1 MVYIWEDAL
10 TFLGS
15 SADKAPTKRGD
26 VVDDEKPW
34 LNTDVRRQIVH
45 AGWQGVKGDGTD
57 VKLDSW
63 VAWYFTYTE
72 DKSTTVKHG
81 SYVIGTNVQYPNLD
95 GPGAKFAGWT
105 ASRKPLEQFYDGS
118 VKANDR
124 LDPAVFTR
132 AADTL
137 KNFNSFLDGWITK
150 IGTEWVKG
158 IGEEDGDWQ
167 GSAANALR
175 TLLLAFRNEMDAD
188 NRMIRLAGVDTH
200 LRPMDEGVK
209 VQLRQL
215 WTGFKG
221 WWDSPLAWPTNAVTA
236 ALMEGLK
243 GATLKI
249 ARSTDRTPTWHSRED
264 PANGAFDAYG
274 KIEGGGVLA
283 SLSITVT
290 GAPFGDPKSVDFW
303 KQVDQRA
310 RQIWLANVVKWLDAE
325 ADRVLTGLT
334 QAYSTI
340 GNAARPLKPFPLMMP
355 DPKAPEDPT
364 KDPTKDPGKGDPDNK
379 TIDELNKKINEFG
392 TGSGGGDKDGGGPG
406 IKDITGAGGGSGG
419 SGNTPNLGL
428 GNGGSGSGSTPN
440 LNLGTGGSGSGS
452 GSTPNLNLGTGGS
465 GSGSTPN
472 LNLGSGS
479 GNTPNL
485 NLGSGGSGSGSGPDL
500 IGNPFP
506 GLNNGP
512 LPDNLLP
519 GSSGSNRPVVVPPTS
534 VITKDGRIVDESGN
548 PVLDSA
554 GNPMVAGPGY
564 TIGPDG
570 ILRDG
575 QGNTVSQYRQLLADR
590 YSAAGIGGD
599 SGSGSGDDL
608 LTPNEFGTGGFSY
621 NTMGLGSAGPGGAG
635 SFGLGGSPM
644 ITGMGGGL
652 SNRALAAGGDPSI
665 TKAAVD
671 QANAERAA
679 AERAARAAA
688 QEQAALTGRQTP
700 TTSGGMP
707 PMMPPGAGMGG
718 AGGAGGDKERRRTT
732 WLAED
737 EEVWGTDSG
746 AVEGVIG
753 R

>member
-15 SADKAPTKRGD
+15 SADKAPTKRAD

-34 LNTDVRRQIVH
+34 LNTDVRKQVVH
-45 AGWQGVKGDGTD
+45 AGWQGVQGDGTD
-57 VKLDSW
+57 LKLDSW

-72 DKSTTVKHG
+72 GKSATVKHG
-81 SYVIGTNVQYPNLD
+81 SYVVGTSVQYPNLD

-105 ASRKPLEQFYDGS
+105 ASRKPLEQFIDGS

-137 KNFNSFLDGWITK
+137 KNFSSFLDGWITA

-167 GSAANALR
+167 GSAANAMR

-188 NRMIRLAGVDTH
+188 NRMIRLAAVDNH
-200 LRPMDEGVK
+200 LRPMDQGVK
-209 VQLRQL
+209 TWISQL
-215 WTGFKG
+215 WEGFKG
-221 WWDSPLAWPTNAVTA
+221 WWGSPLAWPTNAVTA

-249 ARSTDRTPTWHSRED
+249 ERSTDRNPVWHSRED
-264 PANGAFDAYG
+264 PLKGAADDYG
-274 KIEGGGVLA
+274 KIEGGGVLG

-303 KQVDQRA
+303 KQVDKRA
-310 RQIWLANVVKWLDAE
+310 RQIWLANVVKWLDTEAE
-325 ADRVLTGLT
+325 RALTGLT
-334 QAYSTI
+334 LSYTAI

-364 KDPTKDPGKGDPDNK
+364 KDPTKDGGKDGGKDDPDK

-392 TGSGGGDKDGGGPG
+392 NGGGGDKDGGPS
-406 IKDITGAGGGSGG
+406 IKDITGGGSGG
-419 SGNTPNLGL
+419 SGNMPNLGL
-428 GNGGSGSGSTPN
+428 GEGGS
-440 LNLGTGGSGSGS
+440 
-452 GSTPNLNLGTGGS
+452 
-465 GSGSTPN
+465 
-472 LNLGSGS
+472 GSGS

-485 NLGSGGSGSGSGPDL
+485 NLGGGSSGSGGSGSTPNLNLGNGGSGSTPNLNLGNGGSTPNLDLGTGGSGSGSGPNL

-506 GLNNGP
+506 GLNSGP
-512 LPDNLLP
+512 LPDSLLP
-519 GSSGSNRPVVVPPTS
+519 GGTGSNRPVVVPPSS

-575 QGNTVSQYRQLLADR
+575 DGNTVSQYRQLLADR
-590 YSAAGIGGD
+590 YSAAGID
-599 SGSGSGDDL
+599 GSGSGDDL

-621 NTMGLGSAGPGGAG
+621 NTMGLGAGGSGAG
-635 SFGLGGSPM
+635 GSLGLGGSPM

-700 TTSGGMP
+700 TTSSGMP

-718 AGGAGGDKERRRTT
+718 AGAGAGGEKDRRRTT

-737 EEVWGTDSG
+737 EEVWGTQTG

>member
-34 LNTDVRRQIVH
+34 VNTDVRKQVVH
-45 AGWQGVKGDGTD
+45 AGWQGVAGDGTD

-63 VAWYFTYTE
+63 VAWYFTYSE
-72 DKSTTVKHG
+72 RGSSAVKHG
-81 SYVIGTNVQYPNLD
+81 SYVVGTSVQYPNLD

-124 LDPAVFTR
+124 LDPAFFTK
-132 AADTL
+132 AADNL
-137 KNFNSFLDGWITK
+137 RDFSFFLDGWISK
-150 IGTEWVKG
+150 IETVWVRG

-175 TLLLAFRNEMDAD
+175 TLLLAFRNELDAD
-188 NRMIRLAGVDTH
+188 NRMIRLAGIDAL
-200 LRPMDEGVK
+200 LRPVDETLK
-209 VQLRQL
+209 TQIRAL
-215 WTGFKG
+215 WTGFKA
-221 WWDSPLAWPTNAVTA
+221 WWDTPLAWPTNAVTA

-249 ARSTDRTPTWHSRED
+249 VNSSDRTPTWHSKED
-264 PANGAFDAYG
+264 PANGASDAYG
-274 KIEGGGVLA
+274 QIEANGVLN
-283 SLSITVT
+283 SLRITVT
-290 GAPFGDPKSVDFW
+290 GAPFGDPTSADFW
-303 KQVDQRA
+303 KQVDKRA
-310 RQIWLANVVKWLDAE
+310 REIWVAQVVKVLDDA
-325 ADRVLTGLT
+325 ADKALT
-334 QAYSTI
+334 AI
-340 GNAARPLKPFPLMMP
+340 GQHYAGITNAARPLKPFPLMMP

-364 KDPTKDPGKGDPDNK
+364 KDPTKDGGTDDP
-379 TIDELNKKINEFG
+379 NKKIDEINKKIDEFG

-406 IKDITGAGGGSGG
+406 TKDIPGGPDIKDITGAGGGSGG
-419 SGNTPNLGL
+419 SGTG
-428 GNGGSGSGSTPN
+428 GNGGLGGGSSPN
-440 LNLGTGGSGSGS
+440 LNLGNGGGSLPNLGSG
-452 GSTPNLNLGTGGS
+452 G
-465 GSGSTPN
+465 GSTPN
-472 LNLGSGS
+472 LNLGSGGS
-479 GNTPNL
+479 GSGSTPSP
-485 NLGSGGSGSGSGPDL
+485 NLGSGGTGSGSGPDL

-512 LPDNLLP
+512 LPESLLP
-519 GSSGSNRPVVVPPTS
+519 GGTGSNRPVVVPPTS

-548 PVLDSA
+548 PVLDSN

-590 YSAAGIGGD
+590 YSAGS
-599 SGSGSGDDL
+599 SGSGSGEDDL
-608 LTPNEFGTGGFSY
+608 LTPNEFGAGGYSY
-621 NTMGLGSAGPGGAG
+621 NTMGLGSGGYGGAG
-635 SFGLGGSPM
+635 SLGLGGSPM

-652 SNRALAAGGDPSI
+652 SNRALAAGGDPSA

-707 PMMPPGAGMGG
+707 SMMPPGGGMGG
-718 AGGAGGDKERRRTT
+718 AGGAGNEKDRRRTT

-737 EEVWGTDSG
+737 EEVWGTQSG